1 MKDHTPRMF
10 WRKLNIFF
18 TYRVVTEFEEKI
30 KKSEIAKEK
39 AEKSK
44 EDTIQSMNDKI
55 KTLKETHAEEE
66 QKLKTEHAKLVSE
79 TDLLKEKVSNLETT
93 SSTKA
98 EKSEQILVQL
108 GMISFKKSEVT
119 IFGHKS
125 IMQKFHH
132 KLNIEKKIYWFKC
145 KYSIY
150 F

>member
-1 MKDHTPRMF
+1 
-10 WRKLNIFF
+10 
-18 TYRVVTEFEEKI
+18 
-30 KKSEIAKEK
+30 
-39 AEKSK
+39 
-44 EDTIQSMNDKI
+44 MNDKI

-119 IFGHKS
+119 IFGYKHQIKNS
-125 IMQKFHH
+125 IKKFGIFH
-132 KLNIEKKIYWFKC
+132 
-145 KYSIY
+145 
-150 F
+150 